1 MTDLPKRLRRL
12 YVQDGT
18 NYVQEAADEI
28 ERLRA
33 EVEALRAERDAMTNV
48 LPGVYY
54 MDPPDGGDVSLLKQL
69 QRMSN
74 DAARYRLLRRKFAII
89 SDGEGNA
96 EFCPINLP
104 RPTYIAPNT
113 AIELDTALDRERL
126 GLDGTRPPTP
136 VGWSDT
142 DWIKHLQEQA
152 EQPHPLAGQHINQ
165 GSMDA
170 AADAYEAEYYDALKR
185 DAQRYRWLRG
195 DLCPDHSVRWTQW
208 EVRCWK
214 APSWTGDLRRA
225 DLDDAIDAAIRRLRA
240 QADAQP
246 TPAAP
251 QAEPC
256 IGNDPICPCQ
266 DGDACHY
273 KDAADGTKAWPV
285 PQAEPKLG
293 ELMREQ
299 RNSRIVAG
307 AYPDGNPNAGAMMAQ
322 TRQAEPKRGLTCL
335 WSRADDDTDMWETS
349 CGHAFTII
357 DGTPSDNHMG
367 FCCYCG
373 RRVDEEIGGS
383 DAE

>member
-1 MTDLPKRLRRL
+1 MSDLIERPTD
-12 YVQDGT
+12 
-18 NYVQEAADEI
+18 AADPTYPDAERCAQTLEACEDDLLTEAQFVRWQGQEI
-28 ERLRA
+28 ERLTA
-33 EVEALRAERDAMTNV
+33 ERDELRRQLDEARAEREAMANV

-126 GLDGTRPPTP
+126 GLDGAKRPPTP

-185 DAQRYRWLRG
+185 DAGRYRDWLRG
-195 DLCPDHSVRWTQW
+195 GANIPPESTRWARW
-208 EVRCWK
+208 EVRYWDGRHWNTLF
-214 APSWTGDLRRA
+214 AEA
-225 DLDDAIDAAIRRLRA
+225 LDTSIDAA
-240 QADAQP
+240 
-246 TPAAP
+246 
-251 QAEPC
+251 
-256 IGNDPICPCQ
+256 
-266 DGDACHY
+266 
-273 KDAADGTKAWPV
+273 
-285 PQAEPKLG
+285 
-293 ELMREQ
+293 M
-299 RNSRIVAG
+299 G
-307 AYPDGNPNAGAMMAQ
+307 ASN
-322 TRQAEPKRGLTCL
+322 E
-335 WSRADDDTDMWETS
+335 
-349 CGHAFTII
+349 
-357 DGTPSDNHMG
+357 
-367 FCCYCG
+367 
-373 RRVDEEIGGS
+373 
-383 DAE
+383 